1 MNELSIGEVAKRT
14 GVTVSA
20 LHFYE
25 RKNLIRSE
33 RTAANH
39 RVYPRTVIRRVT
51 VIQIAQR
58 AGLSLAEIEHALSHL
73 PKDRAISVR
82 DWARVSMIWRDD
94 LTARIGV
101 LTSLR
106 DELTGC
112 IGCGC
117 LSVDEC
123 PLANAN
129 DKLSELGSGPHL
141 LGTSAKRQK
150 AKQSRTRRAK
160 PGT

>member
-1 MNELSIGEVAKRT
+1 MSVELSVGEVASRT
-14 GVTVSA
+14 GVSVSA

-25 RKNLIRSE
+25 RKKLIRSN

-39 RVYPRTVIRRVT
+39 RVYPRNIIRRVT

-58 AGLSLAEIEHALSHL
+58 AGLSLSEIADALEAL
-73 PKDRAISVR
+73 PKDKAISTK
-82 DWARVSMIWRDD
+82 DWGRVSTAWRND
-94 LTARIGV
+94 LDERIKL

-106 DELTGC
+106 DELAGC

-123 PLANAN
+123 PLANKD

-141 LGTSAKRQK
+141 LGSSDTDL
-150 AKQSRTRRAK
+150 
-160 PGT
+160 

>member
-1 MNELSIGEVAKRT
+1 MSELSIGEVANRT
-14 GVTVSA
+14 GVSVSA

-25 RKNLIRSE
+25 RKNLIESE
-33 RTAANH
+33 RTASNH
-39 RVYPRTVIRRVT
+39 RVYPRNIIRRVT

-58 AGLSLAEIEHALSHL
+58 AGLSLAEIASALDAL
-73 PKDRAISVR
+73 PKDRVISAK
-82 DWARVSMIWRDD
+82 DWARVSTVWRDD
-94 LTARIGV
+94 LTARIEL

-106 DELTGC
+106 DELDGC

-141 LGTSAKRQK
+141 LGAAGAK
-150 AKQSRTRRAK
+150 S
-160 PGT
+160 

>member
-1 MNELSIGEVAKRT
+1 MSELSVGEVAKRT
-14 GVTVSA
+14 GVSVSA

-25 RKNLIRSE
+25 RKNLIKPK
-33 RTAANH
+33 RTASNH
-39 RVYPRTVIRRVT
+39 RVYPRNIIRRVT

-58 AGLSLAEIEHALSHL
+58 AGLSLAEIARALDTL
-73 PKDRAISVR
+73 PDDRAISAK
-82 DWARVSMIWRDD
+82 DWARVSTVWRDD
-94 LTARIGV
+94 LTARIAL

-123 PLANAN
+123 PLANAG
-129 DKLSELGSGPHL
+129 DRLSELGSGPHL
-141 LGTSAKRQK
+141 LGAAGSK
-150 AKQSRTRRAK
+150 S
-160 PGT
+160 

>member
-1 MNELSIGEVAKRT
+1 MARALSIGEVASRT
-14 GVTVSA
+14 GVNVSA

-25 RKNLIRSE
+25 RKGLIQSE

-39 RVYPRTVIRRVT
+39 RVYPRNIIRRVT
-51 VIQIAQR
+51 IIQIAQK
-58 AGLSLAEIEHALSHL
+58 AGLSLAQIAGALDHL
-73 PKDRAISVR
+73 PKDRTISAK
-82 DWARVSMIWRDD
+82 DWMRVSTAWRDN
-94 LTARIGV
+94 LTERINL

-123 PLANAN
+123 PLANA
-129 DKLSELGSGPHL
+129 DDRLSELGAGAHL
-141 LGTSAKRQK
+141 LGKSDR
-150 AKQSRTRRAK
+150 SDRM
-160 PGT
+160 

>member
-1 MNELSIGEVAKRT
+1 MAGELAIGVVSERT
-14 GVTVSA
+14 GVSVSA

-25 RKNLIRSE
+25 RKNLIRSQ
-33 RTAANH
+33 RTASNH
-39 RVYPRTVIRRVT
+39 RVYPRNIIRRVT

-58 AGLSLAEIEHALSHL
+58 AGLSLAAIAGALDQL
-73 PKDRAISVR
+73 PKDRAISAR
-82 DWARVSMIWRDD
+82 DWGRVSTVWRDD
-94 LTARIGV
+94 LTERIEL

-123 PLANAN
+123 PLANKD
-129 DKLSELGSGPHL
+129 DKLAELGAGAHL
-141 LGTSAKRQK
+141 LGKETATS
-150 AKQSRTRRAK
+150 
-160 PGT
+160 

>member
-1 MNELSIGEVAKRT
+1 MVELSVGEIAKRT
-14 GVTVSA
+14 GVSVSA

-25 RKNLIRSE
+25 RKGLIRSE
-33 RTAANH
+33 RTPSNH
-39 RVYPRTVIRRVT
+39 RVYPRNVIRRVT

-58 AGLSLAEIEHALSHL
+58 AGLSLADIAEALDHL
-73 PKDRAISVR
+73 PKDRAISAKG
-82 DWARVSMIWRDD
+82 WAKVSTIWRDD
-94 LTARIGV
+94 LSARIAL

-129 DKLSELGSGPHL
+129 DKLSTLGSGPHL
-141 LGTSAKRQK
+141 LGR
-150 AKQSRTRRAK
+150 
-160 PGT
+160 GLD

>member
-1 MNELSIGEVAKRT
+1 MAELTVGEVAHRT
-14 GVTVSA
+14 GVAVSA

-39 RVYPRTVIRRVT
+39 RVYPRSVIRRVT

-58 AGLSLAEIEHALSHL
+58 AGLSLAEIARALDHL
-73 PKDRAISVR
+73 PKDRAISVK
-82 DWARVSMIWRDD
+82 DWARVSTLWRDA
-94 LTARIGV
+94 LTARIAL

-117 LSVDEC
+117 LSVAEC
-123 PLANAN
+123 PLANAE
-129 DKLSELGSGPHL
+129 DRLSELGSGAHL
-141 LGTSAKRQK
+141 LGADK
-150 AKQSRTRRAK
+150 ADARR
-160 PGT
+160 

>member
-1 MNELSIGEVAKRT
+1 MRGLTVGEVAKRT
-14 GVTVSA
+14 GVAVSA

-25 RKNLIRSE
+25 RRNLIRSE
-33 RTAANH
+33 RNASNH
-39 RVYPRTVIRRVT
+39 RVYPRNVIRRVT

-58 AGLSLAEIEHALSHL
+58 AGLSLGEIAKALDHL
-73 PKDRAISVR
+73 PKDRAISMA
-82 DWARVSMIWRDD
+82 DWARVSTGWRDE
-94 LTARIGV
+94 LTSRIAL

-123 PLANAN
+123 PLANAD
-129 DKLSELGSGPHL
+129 DKLSALGSGPHL
-141 LGTSAKRQK
+141 LGPAT
-150 AKQSRTRRAK
+150 TE
-160 PGT
+160 T

>member
-1 MNELSIGEVAKRT
+1 MSELSIGEVANRT
-14 GVTVSA
+14 GVSVSA

-25 RKNLIRSE
+25 RKNLIESE
-33 RTAANH
+33 RTASNH
-39 RVYPRTVIRRVT
+39 RVYPRNIIRRVT

-58 AGLSLAEIEHALSHL
+58 AGLSLAEIASALDAL
-73 PKDRAISVR
+73 PKDRVISAK
-82 DWARVSMIWRDD
+82 DWARVSTVWRDD
-94 LTARIGV
+94 LTARIEL

-106 DELTGC
+106 DELDGC

-123 PLANAN
+123 PLANEN

-141 LGTSAKRQK
+141 LGAAGAK
-150 AKQSRTRRAK
+150 S
-160 PGT
+160 

>member
-1 MNELSIGEVAKRT
+1 MSELSVGEIAKRT
-14 GVTVSA
+14 GVSVSA

-33 RTAANH
+33 RTSSNH
-39 RVYPRTVIRRVT
+39 RVYPRNIIRRVT

-58 AGLSLAEIEHALSHL
+58 AGLSLAEIAHALDQL
-73 PKDRAISVR
+73 PDDRAISVN
-82 DWARVSMIWRDD
+82 DWSRVSTAWRDG
-94 LTARIGV
+94 LTERIKL

-123 PLANAN
+123 PLANAG
-129 DKLSELGSGPHL
+129 DKLSKLGSGPHL
-141 LGTSAKRQK
+141 LGTNSE
-150 AKQSRTRRAK
+150 
-160 PGT
+160 GY

>member
-1 MNELSIGEVAKRT
+1 MSELSVGEVATRT
-14 GVTVSA
+14 GVSVSA

-33 RTAANH
+33 RTASNH
-39 RVYPRTVIRRVT
+39 RVYPRNIIRRVT

-58 AGLSLAEIEHALSHL
+58 AGLSLAEIASALQEL
-73 PKDRAISVR
+73 PKDRAISAK
-82 DWARVSMIWRDD
+82 DWAQGSTVWRDD
-94 LTARIGV
+94 LTKRSDL

-123 PLANAN
+123 PLANAD

-141 LGTSAKRQK
+141 LGVTNPTS
-150 AKQSRTRRAK
+150 
-160 PGT
+160 

>member
-1 MNELSIGEVAKRT
+1 MSELSIGEVANRT
-14 GVTVSA
+14 GVSVSA

-25 RKNLIRSE
+25 RKNLIESE
-33 RTAANH
+33 RTASNH
-39 RVYPRTVIRRVT
+39 RVYPRNIIRRVT

-58 AGLSLAEIEHALSHL
+58 AGLSLAEIASALDAL
-73 PKDRAISVR
+73 PKDRVISAK
-82 DWARVSMIWRDD
+82 DWARVSTVWRDD
-94 LTARIGV
+94 LTARIEL

-106 DELTGC
+106 DELDGC

-129 DKLSELGSGPHL
+129 DKLSELWSGPHL
-141 LGTSAKRQK
+141 LGAAGAK
-150 AKQSRTRRAK
+150 S
-160 PGT
+160 

>member
-1 MNELSIGEVAKRT
+1 MSELSVGEVATRT
-14 GVTVSA
+14 GVSVSA

-25 RKNLIRSE
+25 RKNLIKSE
-33 RTAANH
+33 RTASNH
-39 RVYPRTVIRRVT
+39 RVYPRNIIRRVT
-51 VIQIAQR
+51 VIQIAQG
-58 AGLSLAEIEHALSHL
+58 AGLSLAETASALDAL
-73 PKDRAISVR
+73 PKDRAISAK
-82 DWARVSMIWRDD
+82 DWAQVSTVWRDD
-94 LTARIGV
+94 LTARIKL

-123 PLANAN
+123 PLANAD

-141 LGTSAKRQK
+141 LGAAGAK
-150 AKQSRTRRAK
+150 
-160 PGT
+160 G

>member
-1 MNELSIGEVAKRT
+1 MSELSVGEVATRT
-14 GVTVSA
+14 GVSVSA

-25 RKNLIRSE
+25 RKNLIKSE
-33 RTAANH
+33 RTASNH
-39 RVYPRTVIRRVT
+39 RVYPRNIIRRVT

-58 AGLSLAEIEHALSHL
+58 AGLSLAEIASALQAL
-73 PKDRAISVR
+73 PKDRAISAN
-82 DWARVSMIWRDD
+82 DWAQVSTVWRDNLTKRID
-94 LTARIGV
+94 L

-123 PLANAN
+123 PLANAD

-141 LGTSAKRQK
+141 LGSTNPKS
-150 AKQSRTRRAK
+150 
-160 PGT
+160 

>member
-1 MNELSIGEVAKRT
+1 MAGDLTVGEVAHRT
-14 GVTVSA
+14 GVSVSA

-25 RKNLIRSE
+25 RKNLIHSR
-33 RTAANH
+33 RTASNH
-39 RVYPRTVIRRVT
+39 RVYPRSIIRRVT

-58 AGLSLAEIEHALSHL
+58 SGLSLAEIAKALNQL
-73 PKDRAISVR
+73 PKDRAISVT
-82 DWARVSMIWRDD
+82 DWARVSTAWRDD
-94 LTARIGV
+94 LDTRISL

-123 PLANAN
+123 PLANKD
-129 DKLSELGSGPHL
+129 DKLSKLGAGPHL
-141 LGTSAKRQK
+141 LMATTKDH
-150 AKQSRTRRAK
+150 
-160 PGT
+160 

>member
-1 MNELSIGEVAKRT
+1 MSELSVGEVATRT
-14 GVTVSA
+14 GVSVSA

-25 RKNLIRSE
+25 RKNLIKSE
-33 RTAANH
+33 RTASNH
-39 RVYPRTVIRRVT
+39 RVYPRNIIRRVT

-58 AGLSLAEIEHALSHL
+58 AGLSLAEIASALESL
-73 PKDRAISVR
+73 PKDRAISAK
-82 DWARVSMIWRDD
+82 DWARVSTVWRDD
-94 LTARIGV
+94 LTERIDL

-123 PLANAN
+123 PLANAD

-141 LGTSAKRQK
+141 LGATNPNS
-150 AKQSRTRRAK
+150 
-160 PGT
+160 